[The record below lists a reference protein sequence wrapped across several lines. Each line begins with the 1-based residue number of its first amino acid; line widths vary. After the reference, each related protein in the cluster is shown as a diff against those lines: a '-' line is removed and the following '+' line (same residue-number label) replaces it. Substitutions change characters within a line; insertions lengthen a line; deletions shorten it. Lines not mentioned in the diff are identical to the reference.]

1 VGRKCRFGSGPA
13 TVMKRGKNTSRLAL
27 AITLWG
33 WLLFVSWLSY
43 DYAEYQNRWIIHIFQ
58 PAPYEVHGFHI
69 LIFLVPFVYTVL
81 GYLVNERE
89 KLLKKVKESEEKF
102 RSLSLQDELTHL
114 HNRRGFDFLAE
125 QQFKIASRTN
135 KEMLLLF
142 VDVDKMKWINDNL
155 GHKRGDQALIDTANI
170 LKKHIREADILA
182 RFGGDEF
189 VALINNPSETLSE
202 VLTQRIKESLENYN
216 AGGAQDF
223 KLSLSLGFARY
234 DPETPCSIE
243 ELLDQADKNMYRHKE
258 GNSLSGG

>member
-1 VGRKCRFGSGPA
+1 
-13 TVMKRGKNTSRLAL
+13 MKRGKNTSRLAL

-69 LIFLVPFVYTVL
+69 LIFLVPFVYTLL

-89 KLLKKVKESEEKF
+89 KLLNKVKESEEKF

-114 HNRRGFDFLAE
+114 HNRRGFNFLAE
-125 QQFKIASRTN
+125 QQFKIVSRTK

-155 GHKRGDQALIDTANI
+155 GHKRGDKALIDTATI
-170 LKKHIREADILA
+170 LKDHIREADILA

-189 VALINNPSETLSE
+189 VALIINNNPSEAFPEILFR
-202 VLTQRIKESLENYN
+202 RIEESLENYN
-216 AGGAQDF
+216 VGGAQDF
-223 KLSLSLGFARY
+223 KLSLSLGFALY
-234 DPETPCSIE
+234 DPESPCSIE

-258 GNSLSGG
+258 GNGLSGG